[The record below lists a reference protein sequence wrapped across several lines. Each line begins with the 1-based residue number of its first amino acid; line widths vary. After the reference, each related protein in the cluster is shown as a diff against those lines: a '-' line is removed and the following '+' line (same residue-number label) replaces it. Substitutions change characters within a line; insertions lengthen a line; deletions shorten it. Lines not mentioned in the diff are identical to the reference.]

1 MEEEAGRPGARGWGR
16 RETHG
21 PPMEEGGLDP
31 RFLTRPGSRQWPGV
45 GRG

>member
-1 MEEEAGRPGARGWGR
+1 MGGEAGRLGAWGWGR

-21 PPMEEGGLDP
+21 PLLEEGGLDP
-31 RFLTRPGSRQWPGV
+31 RFRTRPGSRRRPGA